1 MKVFVCID
9 EKNGMLFN
17 KRRLSKD
24 KAVVEKIASF
34 LKLSPIFVSEY
45 SKKILPY
52 GIVVEDFNKGNNF
65 AFIENPKDLPNEIEM
80 FYVFNWNRHY
90 PSDTKLEFDFTDYD
104 IVSVEDF
111 IGNSHENITLTIYKK
126 KG

>member
-34 LKLSPIFVSEY
+34 LK
-45 SKKILPY
+45 
-52 GIVVEDFNKGNNF
+52 FNIRNHR
-65 AFIENPKDLPNEIEM
+65 AMI
-80 FYVFNWNRHY
+80 
-90 PSDTKLEFDFTDYD
+90 
-104 IVSVEDF
+104 
-111 IGNSHENITLTIYKK
+111 
-126 KG
+126 